1 MSIFMADTV
10 ERPSPKAKRMLLAKR
25 FGNRFSTGNA
35 LREQHANTLTWIKC
49 EPPDAVV
56 FAASTPEVIEV
67 VKLCA
72 EAARGGDPLRHEHLA
87 RRADQCAVRRH
98 PARSLAYEPHPHR
111 ASGGPRTAWS
121 SPASRARRS
130 TIICAIGACSSPST
144 QAPMQAAAWPRPGPP
159 AQTPCATAPCATMC

>member
-56 FAASTPEVIEV
+56 FAAST
-67 VKLCA
+67 A
-72 EAARGGDPLRHEHLA
+72 GGHRGGEALRRSCA
-87 RRADQCAVRRH
+87 RR
-98 PARSLAYEPHPHR
+98 
-111 ASGGPRTAWS
+111 
-121 SPASRARRS
+121 
-130 TIICAIGACSSPST
+130 
-144 QAPMQAAAWPRPGPP
+144 
-159 AQTPCATAPCATMC
+159 

>member
-1 MSIFMADTV
+1 MADTV

-35 LREQHANTLTWIKC
+35 LREQHANMLTWIKC

-56 FAASTPEVIEV
+56 FAASTPEIIEV

-98 PARSLAYEPHPHR
+98 PAKVVTTYVCVPISALAACVSETH
-111 ASGGPRTAWS
+111 ADIERTGMLA
-121 SPASRARRS
+121 PIVGADRRS
-130 TIICAIGACSSPST
+130 C
-144 QAPMQAAAWPRPGPP
+144 R
-159 AQTPCATAPCATMC
+159 

>member
-98 PARSLAYEPHPHR
+98 PARSLAYEPHR
-111 ASGGPRTAWS
+111 ASGDPELRG
-121 SPASRARRS
+121 RARRHAQGAQRS
-130 TIICAIGACSSPST
+130 SARSGPVLRHPPRRRCKRRHGRDQGLRQDFAISPRS
-144 QAPMQAAAWPRPGPP
+144 MGPESR
-159 AQTPCATAPCATMC
+159 